1 MYLYM
6 SLGIN
11 TYRKYVCL
19 LEIKQH
25 RKSKGREK
33 KKIVTQGDYYPESQY
48 CEDV

>member
-11 TYRKYVCL
+11 RKYVCL
-19 LEIKQH
+19 LEIKQQ

-33 KKIVTQGDYYPESQY
+33 KKIVAQGDYYSESQC